1 MEQEEVVDKSKW
13 LLLYCE
19 DDTSFSLIEKGE
31 AVFDADFLTEGD
43 KVKFFY
49 GGKEY
54 DGEVCAMGGDDD
66 YDDLLKRLRELNAK
80 NKKKDDSF
88 HADRP
93 RKNRGAGK
101 FTDALKSL
109 KPRIRPSKVK
119 AAGGESSKV
128 VKKKVSG
135 KAVESRQVKKAS
147 GKAVKLSDSTSSE
160 ESQTGSSSGSSSP
173 PPEELLPGEVRKTA
187 QSPLVRL
194 VLNVHCSLSCS
205 CGIFLN
211 AMARKCAWCGESYG
225 GDAELLAHVLER
237 HAPSSSV
244 EEEKKSSGGVARFKC
259 DLCDKTYKT
268 KNGLCHHK
276 SEVHKAVAVK
286 CDECEKVYKNKRQLA
301 RHVKLKHS
309 GSGKYKCD
317 ACSGTFFRSDELKL
331 HQRMRCGSRLSIL
344 AQKRKGAWKLHCAKC
359 NLRFKTSLD
368 AIRHRRVQHPQR
380 HARYVCADC
389 GRVLFSR
396 NTRTRH
402 FLACEERKKRRER
415 YLKLRSR
422 LRSDGSPQP
431 LTAPW
436 ETRSAVQGKAR
447 IHLLEVSDQNDLQLT
462 LIKNKETVLS
472 VLKSDIVDLKQI
484 KWYMSAYVRVKEGD
498 KEVSGDDS
506 IKYMRCPPVV
516 TLRVEEVESQIK
528 DAILGVLNSYERAS
542 GEGSQILFGCVE
554 KIELRVVQYSP
565 LKGSSYLPL
574 PSWLENPK
582 KGLINIKNFD
592 DNKCFMYCIMAGI
605 NLPNTNPERVS
616 HYKRWDGLPLNFKG
630 IKFPVEVGQISKF
643 ERQNPSIAVSVFGLE
658 GEREIIPLR
667 ISKVSDRK
675 YHVRMLLLRTEEDES
690 HYVLIKNM
698 SQFLGH
704 LSKRK
709 RVLYWCDNCLT
720 PTDSEDR
727 RNQHQELCLHHAA
740 QAVRLPCQKDAVMK
754 FTNYG
759 NMERHDFVIY
769 ADLESILVPY
779 DTAFPDPSKSSSTK
793 TQVHK
798 AFGFSYIIVGQNGEF
813 VKPPVVGHGGDD
825 VIERFLLAL
834 KKEEEEIEVIR
845 GVDYP
850 IDMTPEKLFPD
861 AEKQSLL
868 RRKGVYPYSYFQSE
882 EQFLETC
889 IPPKECF
896 TSDLTTEEISEEDYE
911 HALKVFKIFDMKN
924 LYDYHDLYILLDTVL
939 LSCVFEAFRRLA
951 MKNYHL
957 DPAFYFSLPGLSWD
971 AALLYT
977 GVKLELITDMET
989 HLMWEK
995 SIRGGVATINERLM
1009 ECNNPYVSGYDPSKE
1024 SVYLL
1029 YLDANN
1035 LYGYS
1040 LSRKLPTHGFRFLS
1054 TEEIEC
1060 LDISKLS
1067 ENDSTGYLFEVTL
1080 RYPSRL
1086 HDLHND
1092 FPLAPEHREVH
1103 YDELSPLQK
1112 KILKKNGLPK
1122 HSTKK
1127 LIPTLERSVCL
1138 DLAKELMYDFY
1149 YNVLKAYYGDR
1160 VTCGGSDTDSL
1171 ILSIKTNDVYQ
1182 DMLDYKD
1189 HLDTS
1194 DYPQDHFLYSTVNK
1208 KVIGKFKDELNG
1220 TPLRAMAGLGP
1231 KMYSILEGESEK
1243 CVAKGV
1249 PRVAVKTQL
1258 RFDDYKNCILT
1269 MKPKNV
1275 TFSKISSDQK
1285 HHVYTTFSSRRGLS
1299 CFDNKRYILSDNIK
1313 TLAYG
1318 HILIKDKYNVSE
1330 WSESESEDV

>member
-1 MEQEEVVDKSKW
+1 MNRTMINAFFYPESLITFPSFSPLQTTDIEEV
-13 LLLYCE
+13 
-19 DDTSFSLIEKGE
+19 
-31 AVFDADFLTEGD
+31 
-43 KVKFFY
+43 
-49 GGKEY
+49 
-54 DGEVCAMGGDDD
+54 
-66 YDDLLKRLRELNAK
+66 R
-80 NKKKDDSF
+80 
-88 HADRP
+88 
-93 RKNRGAGK
+93 
-101 FTDALKSL
+101 
-109 KPRIRPSKVK
+109 
-119 AAGGESSKV
+119 
-128 VKKKVSG
+128 
-135 KAVESRQVKKAS
+135 
-147 GKAVKLSDSTSSE
+147 
-160 ESQTGSSSGSSSP
+160 
-173 PPEELLPGEVRKTA
+173 
-187 QSPLVRL
+187 
-194 VLNVHCSLSCS
+194 

-850 IDMTPEKLFPD
+850 IDMTPESKLTDCSDVNVVPKTKERYISFSWGNLRFLDSFNFLSTSLEKLVNDLHDDDFYLLKELFPD

-1127 LIPTLERSVCL
+1127 LIPTLESKNKYCVYSTTLKLYVSLGLEIVEVHRVMEFQQEAWLAPYIKFNTEMRKSAISNFQRSQYKLFNNVIFGKSIENVRRRRNVYLTKNNNKFLKHVKSPLFHSFEIFDNGLVAIEKRKSCILLNRPIFSGSVCL

-1275 TFSKISSDQK
+1275 RTPRPADAA
-1285 HHVYTTFSSRRGLS
+1285 LS
-1299 CFDNKRYILSDNIK
+1299 
-1313 TLAYG
+1313 
-1318 HILIKDKYNVSE
+1318 
-1330 WSESESEDV
+1330 

>member
-1 MEQEEVVDKSKW
+1 
-13 LLLYCE
+13 
-19 DDTSFSLIEKGE
+19 
-31 AVFDADFLTEGD
+31 
-43 KVKFFY
+43 
-49 GGKEY
+49 
-54 DGEVCAMGGDDD
+54 
-66 YDDLLKRLRELNAK
+66 
-80 NKKKDDSF
+80 
-88 HADRP
+88 
-93 RKNRGAGK
+93 
-101 FTDALKSL
+101 
-109 KPRIRPSKVK
+109 
-119 AAGGESSKV
+119 
-128 VKKKVSG
+128 
-135 KAVESRQVKKAS
+135 
-147 GKAVKLSDSTSSE
+147 
-160 ESQTGSSSGSSSP
+160 
-173 PPEELLPGEVRKTA
+173 
-187 QSPLVRL
+187 
-194 VLNVHCSLSCS
+194 
-205 CGIFLN
+205 
-211 AMARKCAWCGESYG
+211 
-225 GDAELLAHVLER
+225 
-237 HAPSSSV
+237 
-244 EEEKKSSGGVARFKC
+244 
-259 DLCDKTYKT
+259 
-268 KNGLCHHK
+268 
-276 SEVHKAVAVK
+276 
-286 CDECEKVYKNKRQLA
+286 
-301 RHVKLKHS
+301 
-309 GSGKYKCD
+309 
-317 ACSGTFFRSDELKL
+317 
-331 HQRMRCGSRLSIL
+331 
-344 AQKRKGAWKLHCAKC
+344 
-359 NLRFKTSLD
+359 
-368 AIRHRRVQHPQR
+368 
-380 HARYVCADC
+380 
-389 GRVLFSR
+389 
-396 NTRTRH
+396 
-402 FLACEERKKRRER
+402 
-415 YLKLRSR
+415 
-422 LRSDGSPQP
+422 
-431 LTAPW
+431 
-436 ETRSAVQGKAR
+436 
-447 IHLLEVSDQNDLQLT
+447 
-462 LIKNKETVLS
+462 
-472 VLKSDIVDLKQI
+472 
-484 KWYMSAYVRVKEGD
+484 MSAYVRVKEGD

-506 IKYMRCPPVV
+506 SKYMRCPPVV

-554 KIELRVVQYSP
+554 KIELREVQYSP
-565 LKGSSYLPL
+565 LKGS
-574 PSWLENPK
+574 
-582 KGLINIKNFD
+582 I
-592 DNKCFMYCIMAGI
+592 
-605 NLPNTNPERVS
+605 
-616 HYKRWDGLPLNFKG
+616 
-630 IKFPVEVGQISKF
+630 EVGQISKF

-675 YHVRMLLLRTEEDES
+675 YHVRMFLLRTEEDES

-704 LSKRK
+704 LSKCK

-740 QAVRLPCQKDAVMK
+740 QAVRLPSQKDAVMK

-798 AFGFSYIIVGQNGEF
+798 AFGLSYIIVGQNREF

-825 VIERFLLAL
+825 VFERFLLAL

-850 IDMTPEKLFPD
+850 IDMTPESQQKFLQATHCYLCKQKLPREGVVKVRDHNPVIEKNNFRGAACMSPCNLNLKRKRIIPVFIHNSARYDTHFLISALGKLTDCSDVNVVPKAKERYKSFSWGNLRFLDSFNFLSTSLEKLVNDLHDDDFYLLKELFPD

-951 MKNYHL
+951 IKNYHL

-977 GVKLELITDMET
+977 GFKLELITDMKT

-995 SIRGGVATINERLM
+995 SMRGGVATINERLM

-1029 YLDANN
+1029 YSDANN

-1067 ENDSTGYLFEVTL
+1067 ENDSTVLYIE
-1080 RYPSRL
+1080 
-1086 HDLHND
+1086 
-1092 FPLAPEHREVH
+1092 
-1103 YDELSPLQK
+1103 
-1112 KILKKNGLPK
+1112 KNGLPK
-1122 HSTKK
+1122 HSTKN
-1127 LIPTLERSVCL
+1127 LIPTLESKNKYCVYSTTLKLYVSLGLEIVEVHRVMEFQQEAWLAPYIKFNTEMRKSAISNFQRSQYKLFNNVIFGKSIENVRRRRNVYLTKNNNKFLKHVKSPLFHSFEIFDNGLVAIEKRKSCILLNRPIFSGSVCL

-1160 VTCGGSDTDSL
+1160 VTCGASDTDSL
-1171 ILSIKTNDVYQ
+1171 ILSRKTNDVYQ
-1182 DMLDYKD
+1182 DMLDYME

-1194 DYPQDHFLYSTVNK
+1194 DYPQDHFLYSSVNK

-1220 TPLRAMAGLGP
+1220 TPLRAMA
-1231 KMYSILEGESEK
+1231 
-1243 CVAKGV
+1243 
-1249 PRVAVKTQL
+1249 
-1258 RFDDYKNCILT
+1258 
-1269 MKPKNV
+1269 
-1275 TFSKISSDQK
+1275 
-1285 HHVYTTFSSRRGLS
+1285 
-1299 CFDNKRYILSDNIK
+1299 
-1313 TLAYG
+1313 
-1318 HILIKDKYNVSE
+1318 
-1330 WSESESEDV
+1330 